1 MPVIGQTTLQ
11 GASGQD
17 YAFKVFTAETRLNDF
32 IPGIYAVVKQTDDGD
47 GASSV
52 DEVLFIGTSQ
62 NVDLELQ
69 KHDKRSCFEDNGFN
83 AICLHRTA
91 NNDTHK
97 AVAEDLLGAIS
108 PTCS

>member
-1 MPVIGQTTLQ
+1 MPGIGQTTLK
-11 GASGQD
+11 GASGQE
-17 YAFKVFTAETRLNDF
+17 YPFKVFTSETRLNDF
-32 IPGIYAVVKQTDDGD
+32 IPGIYAVVKQTAGEDGE
-47 GASSV
+47 STV

-62 NVDLELQ
+62 NVDVDLQ
-69 KHDKRSCFEDNGFN
+69 KHGKRNCFEENGFN

-108 PTCS
+108 PTCN